1 MHRVAALPS
10 LTGTHARAC
19 KTLQLVRASASATD
33 SSFPQHA
40 RAQLLAPA
48 DDRFVVRLGPRNI
61 RRVGPIQKSPER
73 LLPAMLCSQRFCL
86 GIRLSGRQGAVT
98 KKDTGRGDLSFDLG
112 IDGAA
117 DPSTVP
123 GYVQSV
129 RTCVHPLVALKPER

>member
-10 LTGTHARAC
+10 LTGTHARAR
-19 KTLQLVRASASATD
+19 KTLQLVLGASASATD

-48 DDRFVVRLGPRNI
+48 DDRCVVRRGPRNI

-73 LLPAMLCSQRFCL
+73 LLPAMLRSQRFCL

-98 KKDTGRGDLSFDLG
+98 KKDADRGDLSLDLG
-112 IDGAA
+112 IDGAS
-117 DPSTVP
+117 DPRTVP
-123 GYVQSV
+123 GYV
-129 RTCVHPLVALKPER
+129 